1 MGILTKIAAA
11 SLGGLNWLL
20 LAVATGCTVL
30 AAQAKRTAERLR
42 R

>member
-11 SLGGLNWLL
+11 TLGGLNWLL
-20 LAVATGCTVL
+20 LAVATGCAAL
-30 AAQAKRTAERLR
+30 AEYTKDGAERLR

>member
-11 SLGGLNWLL
+11 VLDGTRWLL
-20 LAVATGCTVL
+20 LAVAAGCTVL
-30 AAQAKRTAERLR
+30 AEYTKSGAERLR